1 MDHIEE
7 TNSAGKSMTTQRTS
21 DSITCREAL
30 NLIALYL
37 DAQASDNER
46 TVLEEH
52 FETCRHCFDRA
63 EFERL
68 LGERLRNLKSDISS
82 EHLKEKINSILD
94 NF

>member
-1 MDHIEE
+1 MDHSEE
-7 TNSAGKSMTTQRTS
+7 TYSAGKRMTTQRTS

-37 DAQASDNER
+37 DAQASDHER
-46 TVLEEH
+46 TALQEH

-63 EFERL
+63 EFEQL
-68 LGERLRNLKSDISS
+68 LRERLRNLKSDISPGD
-82 EHLKEKINSILD
+82 LKVKINAILD